1 LKILVFGATGPT
13 GKQVVTQAFSQGHTV
28 TAFVRKP
35 ELLPIVDPR
44 LRLIVGDTTLD
55 ASTIAEAIRGQDF
68 VVSALGRS
76 KTLKSEN
83 LMARSMRLIVPAME
97 QHGVRR
103 FIIMSAFGVG
113 ESHTEAPLI
122 PRIIYRLLLKDI
134 FADKKAAEDR
144 VRLSRLDW
152 TIVYPVMLTD
162 GPLTGNYRVGLRLE
176 LKGMPKISR
185 ADVAHFMLAEA
196 STRAFVHKVPVIS
209 Y

>member
-1 LKILVFGATGPT
+1 VKILVFGATGPT

-44 LRLIVGDTTLD
+44 LRLIVGDTTGD
-55 ASTIAEAIRGQDF
+55 SSTIAEAVRDQDF
-68 VVSALGRS
+68 VISALGRGQ
-76 KTLKSEN
+76 KLKSEN
-83 LMARSMRLIVPAME
+83 LIARSMRLIVPAME
-97 QHGVRR
+97 QLRVRR
-103 FIIMSAFGVG
+103 LIMMSAFGVG

-122 PRIIYRLLLKDI
+122 PRIIYRAFLKDL

-144 VRLSRLDW
+144 VRLSSLDW
-152 TIVYPVMLTD
+152 TIVRPVMLTH
-162 GPLTGNYRVGLRLE
+162 GPLTGNYRVATRLD
-176 LKGMPKISR
+176 LKGVPKISR

-196 STRAFVHKVPVIS
+196 TGRAFVRKTAAIS

>member
-1 LKILVFGATGPT
+1 VKILVFGATGAT

-35 ELLPIVDPR
+35 ELLPVIDPR
-44 LRLIVGDTTLD
+44 LRLIVGDTTRD
-55 ASTIAEAIRGQDF
+55 SSTIAEAVRGQDF

-76 KTLKSEN
+76 QKLKSEN
-83 LMARSMRLIVPAME
+83 LIARSMRLIVPAME
-97 QHGVRR
+97 QQGVRR
-103 FIIMSAFGVG
+103 LVLMSAFGVG
-113 ESHTEAPLI
+113 DSHTEAPFI
-122 PRIIYRLLLKDI
+122 PRIIYGVLLKDI

-144 VRLSRLDW
+144 VRLSSLDW

-162 GPLTGNYRVGLRLE
+162 GPLTGNYRVGTRLE
-176 LKGMPKISR
+176 LKGVPKISR

-196 STRAFVHKVPVIS
+196 TARAFVHKVAAIS